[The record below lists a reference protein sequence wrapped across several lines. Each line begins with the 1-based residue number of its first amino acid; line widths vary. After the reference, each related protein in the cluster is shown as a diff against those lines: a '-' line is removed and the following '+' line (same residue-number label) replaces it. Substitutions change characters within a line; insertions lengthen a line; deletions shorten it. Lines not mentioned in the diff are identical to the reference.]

1 MPRSARRIR
10 LLGFAFS
17 AVALAILGTLAW
29 GWNRI
34 HSSLPVIDGE
44 QTLAGL
50 AAPATVT
57 RDAQGVVTVS
67 GTHRL
72 DVARALGFAH
82 GQDRFFQ
89 MDLLRRR
96 AAGELAELVGAAAL
110 DADRGARLHG
120 FRRLAGTVLERSP
133 AEHRALL
140 EAYASGV
147 NAGVTTLAA
156 PPFEYLILRSHPAP
170 WRPEDSFLVLYTMTL
185 DLQDETG
192 DLEQA
197 VAAVRDTLGDAAVAF
212 FAPRERQG
220 DAAIDGTVGSP
231 PPVPGPGVID
241 LRAARATGTAEFIT
255 PGGEDPG
262 ALGSN
267 SFGLAGGR
275 TATGSAMV
283 ANDMHLG
290 HAAPNVWYRA
300 SLSWSGRTVTGVTLP
315 GTPLIVAGSNGEI
328 AWGFTNSY
336 ADLAD
341 LVAIDVSDV
350 APDGYYMRATELV
363 EYETRRETFLVR
375 GADPVTLES
384 RWTEW
389 GPIVGRNAKGKPL
402 ALKWVMHDPAAVN
415 LNLLDLETARSV
427 DEAIAIAHR
436 SGIPTQN
443 ILIGDRQGQ
452 LAWTLAGR
460 LPERFGFDGHAP
472 VGWGFGDRGWKGL
485 LPAERIPVVRA
496 APDGHL
502 WTANNRIVGGEAFTL
517 IGDGGYAA
525 PVRARQIR
533 DGLAPIGT
541 DPARRATPAD
551 LLAVQLDDRAVW
563 LEGWQKLL
571 VATLDEA
578 AVAGHSSRRELR
590 SLVQKWE
597 GRAAIDSVSYRLVRA
612 WRDFVADRALPP
624 IFARSVQAYPDFNY
638 RTLPYEEALWT
649 TVTTGPIH
657 LLRPEFETWRD
668 LLLSAADDVL
678 ADLDRQKIPPARA
691 TWGARNT
698 ASIRHPLSRA
708 LPDFIGRHLDLPAQ
722 PLPGDSNV
730 PRVQRP
736 SSGASERFVVS
747 PGREAEGI
755 FHMPAGQSGHPL
767 SPFYRA
773 GHDAWVKGAPTPFLP
788 GAPAHT
794 LTLRP

>member
-96 AAGELAELVGAAAL
+96 AAGELAELVGAAAM

-241 LRAARATGTAEFIT
+241 LRAARATGTAGLIT

-315 GTPLIVAGSNGEI
+315 GTPLTVAGSNGEI

-415 LNLLDLETARSV
+415 LNLLELETAR
-427 DEAIAIAHR
+427 
-436 SGIPTQN
+436 
-443 ILIGDRQGQ
+443 
-452 LAWTLAGR
+452 
-460 LPERFGFDGHAP
+460 
-472 VGWGFGDRGWKGL
+472 
-485 LPAERIPVVRA
+485 
-496 APDGHL
+496 
-502 WTANNRIVGGEAFTL
+502 
-517 IGDGGYAA
+517 
-525 PVRARQIR
+525 
-533 DGLAPIGT
+533 
-541 DPARRATPAD
+541 
-551 LLAVQLDDRAVW
+551 
-563 LEGWQKLL
+563 
-571 VATLDEA
+571 
-578 AVAGHSSRRELR
+578 
-590 SLVQKWE
+590 
-597 GRAAIDSVSYRLVRA
+597 
-612 WRDFVADRALPP
+612 
-624 IFARSVQAYPDFNY
+624 
-638 RTLPYEEALWT
+638 
-649 TVTTGPIH
+649 
-657 LLRPEFETWRD
+657 
-668 LLLSAADDVL
+668 
-678 ADLDRQKIPPARA
+678 
-691 TWGARNT
+691 
-698 ASIRHPLSRA
+698 
-708 LPDFIGRHLDLPAQ
+708 
-722 PLPGDSNV
+722 
-730 PRVQRP
+730 
-736 SSGASERFVVS
+736 
-747 PGREAEGI
+747 
-755 FHMPAGQSGHPL
+755 
-767 SPFYRA
+767 
-773 GHDAWVKGAPTPFLP
+773 
-788 GAPAHT
+788 
-794 LTLRP
+794 

>member
-17 AVALAILGTLAW
+17 AVALAILGTVAW
-29 GWNRI
+29 GWHRLQ
-34 HSSLPVIDGE
+34 SSLPVIDGE

-50 AAPATVT
+50 AAATTVT
-57 RDAQGVVTVS
+57 RDAQGVVTVA
-67 GTHRL
+67 GTQRL

-110 DADRGARLHG
+110 AADRGARLHG
-120 FRRLAGTVLERSP
+120 FRRLAGIVLERSP
-133 AEHRALL
+133 AEQRALL
-140 EAYASGV
+140 EAYAAGV
-147 NAGVTTLAA
+147 NAGLTTLAA
-156 PPFEYLILRSHPAP
+156 PPFEYLVLRSQPAP

-192 DLEQA
+192 SLEQSVA
-197 VAAVRDTLGDAAVAF
+197 VVRDTLGEAAVAF

-220 DAAIDGTVGSP
+220 DAALDGTLGSP

-241 LRAARATGTAEFIT
+241 LRAARATDTAAHMPT
-255 PGGEDPG
+255 GGEDPG

-275 TATGSAMV
+275 TATGAAMV

-300 SLSWSGRTVTGVTLP
+300 SLSWAGRTVTGVTLP

-341 LVAIDVSDV
+341 LVAIDVNDV
-350 APDGYYMRATELV
+350 APDGYYMRGTELV
-363 EYETRRETFLVR
+363 EYETRRETLLVR
-375 GADPVTLES
+375 GAEPVTMES

-415 LNLLDLETARSV
+415 LNLLELETARSV

-460 LPERFGFDGHAP
+460 LPERLGFDGHAP

-496 APDGHL
+496 EADGHL
-502 WTANNRIVGGEAFTL
+502 WTANNRIIGDEAFTL

-541 DPARRATPAD
+541 DPAHRATPAD

-563 LEGWQKLL
+563 LEGWQRLL

-578 AVAGHSSRRELR
+578 AIDGQPRRRELR
-590 SLVQKWE
+590 DLIRTWE
-597 GRAAIDSVSYRLVRA
+597 GRASIDSVSYRLVRA

-649 TVTTGPIH
+649 TVTAGPIH

-668 LLLSAADDVL
+668 LLLAAADDVL

-708 LPDFIGRHLDLPAQ
+708 LPGFISRHLDLPAQ

-736 SSGASERFVVS
+736 SSGASQRFVVS

-773 GHDAWVKGAPTPFLP
+773 GHDAWVKGEPTPFLP

-794 LTLRP
+794 LTLKP